1 MTHKILAFFISLEAR
16 KKTALVVIK
25 NVHKNKIIK
34 NHSKRIDNV
43 SSFSLAL
50 LVRNVGNAS
59 MKLIVTNILN
69 K

>member
-1 MTHKILAFFISLEAR
+1 MTHKILAFFINLEAR

-43 SSFSLAL
+43 FSHFL
-50 LVRNVGNAS
+50 
-59 MKLIVTNILN
+59 
-69 K
+69 